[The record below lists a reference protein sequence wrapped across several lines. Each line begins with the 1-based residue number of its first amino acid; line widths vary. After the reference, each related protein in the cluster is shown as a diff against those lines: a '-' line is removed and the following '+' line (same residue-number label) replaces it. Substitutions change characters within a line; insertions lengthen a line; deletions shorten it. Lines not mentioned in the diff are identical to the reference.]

1 MKEVTI
7 RTYENKGG
15 VIFHAGAVMLQNKG
29 IIISG
34 PKGAGKTTLLCHIL
48 NKMNIDYIA
57 NDRIIITDE
66 LDIVYLPL
74 SMRIG
79 VGTFNNMSKVRE
91 YVKQ

>member
-34 PKGAGKTTLLCHIL
+34 PKGAGKQLC
-48 NKMNIDYIA
+48 
-57 NDRIIITDE
+57 
-66 LDIVYLPL
+66 
-74 SMRIG
+74 
-79 VGTFNNMSKVRE
+79 
-91 YVKQ
+91 YVTS

>member
-1 MKEVTI
+1 
-7 RTYENKGG
+7 
-15 VIFHAGAVMLQNKG
+15 
-29 IIISG
+29 
-34 PKGAGKTTLLCHIL
+34 
-48 NKMNIDYIA
+48 MNIDYIA

-91 YVKQ
+91 CKTMKLSRMQMKGLNGNSEAIFKGR